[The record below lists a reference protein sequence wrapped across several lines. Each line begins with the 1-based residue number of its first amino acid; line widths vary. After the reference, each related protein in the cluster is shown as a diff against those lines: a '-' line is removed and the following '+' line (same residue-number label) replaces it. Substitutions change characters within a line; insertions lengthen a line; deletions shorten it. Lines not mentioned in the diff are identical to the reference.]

1 MMRAM
6 LVNCVAYEDGRK
18 LADIAVEDISD
29 YVSRPGCFVWV
40 ALADPT
46 DAELALMAQE
56 FGLHELAVEDVKK
69 GNQAPKIEEYGDTL
83 FCVMRTVE
91 TSPPPDET
99 LLEGQMAI
107 FVGRNYVLSVRQ
119 NTQHGFV
126 AVRTRTEHEPEL
138 LRRGAGYVFYA
149 LMDAVVDRYFPVLD
163 LLESELETIE
173 ERLFAESSPRVNIE
187 ALYTLK
193 NRLMVMRHAVAP
205 LLESVSNLS
214 GARVPPLCAALREY
228 FRDIYDHLQRLN
240 QTIESVRDSVSTAT
254 SVNLSMITLQENETM
269 KRLAAYAALI
279 AVPTMVAGIYG
290 MNFHYMPELGWKY
303 GYAAALGAMAV
314 IDFYIFYRLRK
325 ARWL

>member
-99 LLEGQMAI
+99 LL
-107 FVGRNYVLSVRQ
+107 
-119 NTQHGFV
+119 
-126 AVRTRTEHEPEL
+126 
-138 LRRGAGYVFYA
+138 
-149 LMDAVVDRYFPVLD
+149 
-163 LLESELETIE
+163 
-173 ERLFAESSPRVNIE
+173 
-187 ALYTLK
+187 
-193 NRLMVMRHAVAP
+193 
-205 LLESVSNLS
+205 
-214 GARVPPLCAALREY
+214 
-228 FRDIYDHLQRLN
+228 
-240 QTIESVRDSVSTAT
+240 
-254 SVNLSMITLQENETM
+254 
-269 KRLAAYAALI
+269 
-279 AVPTMVAGIYG
+279 
-290 MNFHYMPELGWKY
+290 
-303 GYAAALGAMAV
+303 
-314 IDFYIFYRLRK
+314 
-325 ARWL
+325 